1 MRAYIRGCESA
12 VPMSCTCHLSRCLSK
27 ERRAQ
32 RAPSKGLWAAVTVQI
47 VPAWRE
53 TRMPRR
59 KGRVVLSERRW
70 GRAALAALESET
82 ERAMCGWGFQNGGFA
97 YFSRERTRV
106 STQPGRFNVCVP
118 RVVASDCPDSYE
130 HRHTHPRREVSKSP
144 RSASDHH
151 TSLLHLSSSLLHPH
165 TLPPSPHPSM

>member
-12 VPMSCTCHLSRCLSK
+12 VPMSCTCHLRRCLSK

-53 TRMPRR
+53 TRMPRK

-70 GRAALAALESET
+70 GRAVLAALESET

-97 YFSRERTRV
+97 SFSREKTRV
-106 STQPGRFNVCVP
+106 QANSRAVSTCVCLV
-118 RVVASDCPDSYE
+118 
-130 HRHTHPRREVSKSP
+130 
-144 RSASDHH
+144 
-151 TSLLHLSSSLLHPH
+151 
-165 TLPPSPHPSM
+165 